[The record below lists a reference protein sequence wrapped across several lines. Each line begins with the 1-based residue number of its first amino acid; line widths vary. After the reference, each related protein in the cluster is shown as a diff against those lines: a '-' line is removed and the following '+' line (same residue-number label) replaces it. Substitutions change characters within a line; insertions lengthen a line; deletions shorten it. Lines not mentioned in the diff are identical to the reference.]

1 MYSPETS
8 FPFLSIT
15 KRNIHSIEVF
25 IRDTEYI
32 FEDISR
38 NTTWIKN
45 VSIKKKKKTG
55 YFEIDTKV
63 AEM

>member
-1 MYSPETS
+1 M
-8 FPFLSIT
+8 
-15 KRNIHSIEVF
+15 EVF